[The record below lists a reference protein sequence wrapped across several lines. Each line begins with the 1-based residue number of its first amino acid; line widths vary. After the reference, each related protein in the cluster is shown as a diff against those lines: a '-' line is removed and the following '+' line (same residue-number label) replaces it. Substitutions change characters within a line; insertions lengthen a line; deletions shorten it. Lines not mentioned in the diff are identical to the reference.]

1 MNQEPS
7 SSGKGMMGSASL
19 MIGVV
24 MLVIGGL
31 IGFGITKAAD
41 HNKDKTTTIVTAST
55 NDTKANTLRTDLVTL
70 GVDHMTLTDQAIDA
84 ALDGSPDAIGSAVG
98 SVYGTSAQTTVDKVW
113 KLHLDDF
120 VTYATDEKSG
130 NTAGATAALTDIN
143 TNYTK
148 PLAAYLAKANPNL
161 SESTLESG
169 LNMHIQMTAQ
179 MIQDHVQGNYTAE
192 ANELNMANSS
202 IAGLFNDLSNAIIKQ
217 YPSKF

>member
-84 ALDGSPDAIGSAVG
+84 ALDGSPDASAFATSLYANGNAIGAAVG

-169 LNMHIQMTAQ
+169 LNIQRP
-179 MIQDHVQGNYTAE
+179 
-192 ANELNMANSS
+192 
-202 IAGLFNDLSNAIIKQ
+202 IKR
-217 YPSKF
+217 YN